1 MMQFIKSNKISNRF
15 IRNFL
20 LVGSFIYIVVL
31 LISVLFHN
39 TRPIAT
45 NNFKLEVSADA
56 EIPQPVMP
64 IIQNIKDI
72 NISDTDSSIT
82 EIESTKIID
91 SEETDLKSE
100 VTNAETIESEDPT
113 EIPDHFYI
121 DISSN
126 EVHELAALVTLEGG
140 GESYECM
147 KGIASVVINRSLSK
161 NISVHDV
168 IYEPTQFDV
177 IADVSSTTGSD
188 LAYMAVEEVLTYGP
202 IFPLNVTYFRA
213 HRYHSWSKAIVPYLN
228 IDNTYF
234 SADTTLEVK

>member
-1 MMQFIKSNKISNRF
+1 MRFIKPNKISNRF

-20 LVGSFIYIVVL
+20 LIGSFIYIIAM
-31 LISVLFHN
+31 LISVLFYN
-39 TRPIAT
+39 TRPIEAE
-45 NNFKLEVSADA
+45 NFELKVSACS
-56 EIPQPVMP
+56 EIINSMYS
-64 IIQNIKDI
+64 NIEAP
-72 NISDTDSSIT
+72 DTHDTTSLNV
-82 EIESTKIID
+82 EIETVD
-91 SEETDLKSE
+91 SEETNLQLEDLNIEAVESENPSE
-100 VTNAETIESEDPT
+100 VSNQ
-113 EIPDHFYI
+113 FYI
-121 DISSN
+121 DISPN
-126 EVHELAALVTLEGG
+126 EVDELAALVTLEGG

-168 IYEPTQFDV
+168 IYEPAQFDV
-177 IADVSSTTGSD
+177 VANVSSTTGSD

-234 SADTTLEVK
+234 SVDTTLEVK